1 MEIYLLKS
9 SVALS
14 ILYTFYWLLL
24 RRETYFNLNRI
35 YLISALIISFVSPL
49 FEIPFLGQTNAKLVN
64 ILSPIIVSSKEQ
76 LGAISPKYNLSILS
90 IVYISGAVF
99 FALKFLSNLSKIWYL
114 YNRFP
119 RVQYNGFRAVIVDGN
134 ISPFTF
140 FSVLFLSRSDY
151 EGGNNAEL
159 ITHEKSHKDH
169 LHSIDVLLIEFAA
182 IVQWFN
188 PFVWLIRMAL
198 KAEHEFIADSKVLE
212 KGYDKATYQNL
223 LFEKS
228 LGVMGLGVTSHFN
241 YSLLKTRLKMM
252 TTKKSGSLAIAK
264 YLIALPLFL
273 SISFFLTTSTK
284 VFAQEKVYQ
293 EVDKYPKY
301 GNTDDELSQFLIQ
314 NIKYPNDAA
323 ELGLQGR
330 VFVQFT
336 VTTDGQVKDAKPI
349 KVIVREK
356 DKNNKIIEK
365 EFKTTGDQKI
375 DKAFQSLQDE
385 ATRVIKL
392 LNKFTPGE
400 KGGKKVNVQMT
411 LPITFALN

>member
-35 YLISALIISFVSPL
+35 YLISALIISFISPL
-49 FEIPFLGQTNAKLVN
+49 FEISFFGQTDGKLVN